1 MYKHTY
7 ICVYIYYIYIILNY
21 SWKIGDRNGI
31 SQKYNE
37 IKQSFNNIFAIIGGI
52 IMKFFSANK
61 AWKEFQEVIMEYR
74 KAFVPNLAVLQ
85 LGSINR
91 QFIASLVS

>member
-1 MYKHTY
+1 MY
-7 ICVYIYYIYIILNY
+7 IYIYYIYIILNY
-21 SWKIGDRNGI
+21 SWKIDDRNGI

-37 IKQSFNNIFAIIGGI
+37 IKQSFNKFFTIIGDI

-74 KAFVPNLAVLQ
+74 KAFVTNLVVLQ
-85 LGSINR
+85 LGIINR
-91 QFIASLVS
+91 QFIANLVS